1 MQKRI
6 IGDNRP
12 DTVSLT
18 AQQLNLEELA
28 DVEVSSEDTEHPIET
43 ALLSG
48 FSRGWRAGMPGKQ
61 AIRLLFKQAQPV
73 KCIQLDFLESAIA
86 RTQEYVVRISQDN
99 GQSFRE
105 IVRQQWNF
113 NPQGCTASS
122 EQHAVDLPAVSII
135 ELHITP
141 DISDSNAFASLE
153 KMRVF

>member
-12 DTVSLT
+12 DTASLT
-18 AQQLNLEELA
+18 TPQLNLEELA
-28 DVEVSSEDTEHPIET
+28 DVEVSSEDAEHPIEA
-43 ALLSG
+43 ALLNG
-48 FSRGWRAGMPGKQ
+48 FRGGWRAGMPGLQ
-61 AIRLLFKQAQPV
+61 VIRLLFKQAQPV

-99 GQSFRE
+99 GQSFNE
-105 IVRQQWNF
+105 IIRQHWNF
-113 NPQGCTASS
+113 NPQGCTVAS
-122 EQHAVDLPAVSII
+122 EQHLVDLPAVSII

-141 DISDSNAFASLE
+141 DINDSGVFASLE

>member
-12 DTVSLT
+12 DTASLT
-18 AQQLNLEELA
+18 TQQLNLEELA
-28 DVEVSSEDTEHPIET
+28 DVEVSSEDAEHPIEA
-43 ALLSG
+43 ALLTG
-48 FSRGWRAGMPGKQ
+48 FRGGWRAGMPGLQ
-61 AIRLLFKQAQPV
+61 VIRLLFKQAQPV
-73 KCIQLDFLESAIA
+73 KGIQLDFLESAIA
-86 RTQEYVVRISQDN
+86 RTQEYIVRISPD
-99 GQSFRE
+99 GQSFVE

-113 NPQGCTASS
+113 NPQGCTAAS

-141 DISDSNAFASLE
+141 DISDSSAFASLE